1 MQCRIAV
8 VNSMGRET
16 MADNHG
22 VATVDDD
29 LDLDSPAHEATYVQ
43 FLFTVQLTIVVL
55 VCHLLLLVLW
65 GLEGHPIVAL
75 IGFILTMVSAVV
87 GALTGLGWKSVA
99 PVSCCSDYSAS
110 YCDELLQA
118 GGRAMLIGV
127 VAETHPRETRVA
139 ATPETVKKFIAL
151 GAEVA
156 VEAGAGDTAE
166 HRRRRLCGCGR
177 AVGDA
182 RGDAGGR
189 RYRARRAGARSRR
202 A

>member
-1 MQCRIAV
+1 MESLDLSQSTKRNHAGGEPRQRQRDSRPPAAAAREPIPARIAALLRCDGPTDAVDVAV

-29 LDLDSPAHEATYVQ
+29 LDLDLPAHEATYVQ

-75 IGFILTMVSAVV
+75 IGFILTIVSAVV

-99 PVSCCSDYSAS
+99 PIFV
-110 YCDELLQA
+110 LL
-118 GGRAMLIGV
+118 GL
-127 VAETHPRETRVA
+127 
-139 ATPETVKKFIAL
+139 
-151 GAEVA
+151 
-156 VEAGAGDTAE
+156 
-166 HRRRRLCGCGR
+166 LCI
-177 AVGDA
+177 VL
-182 RGDAGGR
+182 
-189 RYRARRAGARSRR
+189 
-202 A
+202 

>member
-1 MQCRIAV
+1 MERLIFTQSTKRNPRGWRTASTAVPGLLRVDDSRSAPLRPHASRFPARIAALLRCDGPTDAVDVAV

-29 LDLDSPAHEATYVQ
+29 LDLDLPAHEATYVQ

-75 IGFILTMVSAVV
+75 IGFILTIVSAVV

-99 PVSCCSDYSAS
+99 PIFV
-110 YCDELLQA
+110 LL
-118 GGRAMLIGV
+118 GL
-127 VAETHPRETRVA
+127 
-139 ATPETVKKFIAL
+139 
-151 GAEVA
+151 
-156 VEAGAGDTAE
+156 
-166 HRRRRLCGCGR
+166 LCI
-177 AVGDA
+177 VL
-182 RGDAGGR
+182 
-189 RYRARRAGARSRR
+189 
-202 A
+202 

>member
-1 MQCRIAV
+1 MANRVNGSELRPPSAAAREPIPRANRRPPRCDGPTDAVDVAV

-29 LDLDSPAHEATYVQ
+29 LDLDLPAHEATYVQ

-75 IGFILTMVSAVV
+75 IGFILTIVSAVV

-99 PVSCCSDYSAS
+99 AIF
-110 YCDELLQA
+110 LL
-118 GGRAMLIGV
+118 
-127 VAETHPRETRVA
+127 
-139 ATPETVKKFIAL
+139 L
-151 GAEVA
+151 GL
-156 VEAGAGDTAE
+156 
-166 HRRRRLCGCGR
+166 LCI
-177 AVGDA
+177 VL
-182 RGDAGGR
+182 
-189 RYRARRAGARSRR
+189 
-202 A
+202 